1 MSRQHSHTFCTFN
14 YRIMKLKL
22 LLTAT
27 ALCSLQLWAQ
37 KKTPSFL
44 LISDI
49 HLDTETPTTKPW
61 QDPGM
66 DLWKVFQHKA
76 TEVAMQED
84 VQFILF
90 LGDLS
95 AHYAC
100 IGDCYLPP
108 GKRFKHNEDISQAL
122 AGLHGIAAKSGKP
135 LFYLPGNNDAIAGN
149 YHSFADD
156 RGQTPISLAQAS
168 PLFFPAIVPSSAT
181 TPPGLVSNPN
191 ARLGYYAAYPVE
203 GIRLIAL
210 NTVIYSPKY
219 ESADGIT
226 QQVAGD
232 EQMTWLAGQLKEA
245 TAKKEKVYIA
255 MHIPPG
261 LDYKKNAMWATARPW
276 ERRLLALCTKYQST
290 IAGVLFSH
298 THMDEL
304 RRLYDT
310 TGKYVTEVA
319 IAAPGVSPNHKTNP
333 AIKTVTYDA
342 RSKELLDFTTHY
354 TKSYTTWGSDSY
366 TFSQTYKPK
375 PRQTI
380 YETIKAMP
388 IDTLKKRMQ
397 LIYNVKNNPFIF
409 SSTGIEVKH

>member
-1 MSRQHSHTFCTFN
+1 
-14 YRIMKLKL
+14 MKRTL
-22 LLTAT
+22 LLTVT

-37 KKTPSFL
+37 QKNPSFL

-49 HLDTETPTTKPW
+49 HLDTETPETKPW

-66 DLWKVFQHKA
+66 DLWKAFQGKA
-76 TEVAMQED
+76 AEVAKQKD
-84 VQFILF
+84 VQFILY

-100 IGDCYLPP
+100 IGDCYLAP
-108 GKRFKHNEDISQAL
+108 GKRFKHNEDISVAL
-122 AGLHGIAAKSGKP
+122 TGLHGIAAKANKP
-135 LFYLPGNNDAIAGN
+135 IFYLPGNNDAISGN
-149 YHSFADD
+149 YYSFADE
-156 RGQTPISLAQAS
+156 RGQTPISLAQAT
-168 PLFFPAIVPSSAT
+168 PFFFPAIVPSNAD
-181 TPPGLVSNPN
+181 TPPCIVSNPHPT
-191 ARLGYYAAYPVE
+191 AGYYAAWPVR

-219 ESADGIT
+219 ESRDGNAQIT
-226 QQVAGD
+226 LGD

-245 TAKKEKVYIA
+245 TTKKEKVYLA

-261 LDYKKNAMWATARPW
+261 LDYKKNAMWTNVQPW
-276 ERRLLALCTKYQST
+276 ERQLLALCAKYQST
-290 IAGVLFSH
+290 IAGILFGH

-333 AIKTVTYDA
+333 AIKTVNYDPK
-342 RSKELLDFTTHY
+342 SKELLDFTTYY
-354 TKSYTTWGSDSY
+354 TNSYTTWGSDSY

-375 PRQTI
+375 PKQTI
-380 YETIKAMP
+380 YDAIKAMP
-388 IDTLKKRMQ
+388 LDTLKKRMQ
-397 LIYNVKNNPFIF
+397 PVYSVKNNPFIF
-409 SSTGIEVKH
+409 NSSGIEVKPQQ

>member
-1 MSRQHSHTFCTFN
+1 
-14 YRIMKLKL
+14 
-22 LLTAT
+22 
-27 ALCSLQLWAQ
+27 
-37 KKTPSFL
+37 
-44 LISDI
+44 
-49 HLDTETPTTKPW
+49 
-61 QDPGM
+61 M
-66 DLWKVFQHKA
+66 DLWKAFQHKA
-76 TEVAMQED
+76 AEVAKQGD

-90 LGDLS
+90 LGDLP
-95 AHYAC
+95 AHYSC
-100 IGDCYLPP
+100 IGSCYLAP
-108 GKRFKHNEDISQAL
+108 GKRFQHNENISQAL
-122 AGLHGIAAKSGKP
+122 AGLHGIAAKAGKP
-135 LFYLPGNNDAIAGN
+135 LFYLPGNNDAISGN
-149 YHSFADD
+149 YHSFADK

-168 PLFFPAIVPSSAT
+168 PLLFPAIVPSDAT
-181 TPPGLVSNPN
+181 TPPCLVSNPN
-191 ARLGYYAAYPVE
+191 PKFGYYSAYPVK

-219 ESADGIT
+219 ESADGT
-226 QQVAGD
+226 SQQVAGD

-261 LDYKKNAMWATARPW
+261 LDYKKNAMWTNAQPW
-276 ERRLLALCTKYQST
+276 ERQLLALCDKYRNT

-310 TGKYVTEVA
+310 SGRYITEVA

-342 RSKELLDFTTHY
+342 KSKELLDFTTYY
-354 TKSYTTWGSDSY
+354 TTSYTTWGPDSY

-375 PRQTI
+375 PKQTI
-380 YETIKAMP
+380 YDAIKAMP

-397 LIYNVKNNPFIF
+397 PVYSVKNNPFIF
-409 SSTGIEVKH
+409 NSSGIEVKP